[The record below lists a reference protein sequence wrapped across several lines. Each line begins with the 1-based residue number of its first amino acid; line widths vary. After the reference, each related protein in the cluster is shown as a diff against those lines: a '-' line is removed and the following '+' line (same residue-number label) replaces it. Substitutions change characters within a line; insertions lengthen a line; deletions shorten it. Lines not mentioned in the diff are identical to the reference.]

1 MKSYRPWLIVRLV
14 LLLLTM
20 AAIVWAAVGEGFIG
34 LTILLSLGAAVQ
46 VWLLFQFL
54 DRSDQ
59 LLKRF
64 FESVAYDDFTARF
77 SHKRAAPFTG
87 LEASLE
93 EVMDQFRNIR
103 AEKEEGYLYLEA
115 VIHHLGVPTLAVR
128 DDEII
133 HFSNPA
139 AKRLFDKPRLATLAD
154 LGRDLSELL
163 QGLGHGE
170 KQAFRHH
177 RASEVIPLL
186 VSATRFHL
194 RDHHY
199 LLASFQDIRRE
210 VEKAETEAWQRLT
223 RVLRHEILNSLTPVT
238 TLAHTLGHMIFVPGS
253 EEVRNQEEIQQRNH
267 DIKEAIGLIQKRSEG
282 LMNFVQT
289 YREVTRPPQPQW
301 EQVTI
306 CPMLADIC
314 QLFSRRFA
322 EAGVSLTSSC
332 FPEEMVAEADPS
344 MLEQVL
350 INLVLNAKEAIGDS
364 GGKIQL
370 AAGMN
375 ARKQIEISVTDSG
388 PGISPE
394 IEPEIFTPFFTT
406 KSEGSGIGLSVSRQI
421 MIAHGGEL
429 LLMQDKKV
437 GTRFVMRL
445 GGK

>member
-1 MKSYRPWLIVRLV
+1 MKTYRPWLIVRLMI
-14 LLLLTM
+14 LLLTM
-20 AAIVWAAVGEGFIG
+20 AAIVWVAVEEGFIG
-34 LTILLSLGAAVQ
+34 LTVLLSLAAAVQ
-46 VWLLFQFL
+46 VWLLFTFL

-77 SHKRAAPFTG
+77 SHKRSAPFTG

-103 AEKEEGYLYLEA
+103 AEKEEGYLYLES
-115 VIHHLGVPTLAVR
+115 VIHHLSIPTLTVR
-128 DDEII
+128 DGDFI

-139 AKRLFDKPRLATLAD
+139 AKRLFDKPRLSRLAD
-154 LGRDLSELL
+154 LGQDLPELL
-163 QGLGHGE
+163 RELEHGE
-170 KQAFRHH
+170 KRAFRHH
-177 RASEVIPLL
+177 RDSEVIPLL
-186 VSATRFHL
+186 VSVTRFHL

-238 TLAHTLGHMIFVPGS
+238 TLAHTLGHMIFTPGT
-253 EEVRNQEEIQQRNH
+253 QEIRSQIEIQQRNH

-289 YREVTRPPQPQW
+289 YREVTRPPQLHW
-301 EQVTI
+301 EQVEI
-306 CPMLADIC
+306 CPLMTDIC
-314 QLFSRRFA
+314 QLFFRRFS
-322 EAGVSLTSSC
+322 EAGITLTSTC
-332 FPEEMVAEADPS
+332 FPEEMIVEADPS
-344 MLEQVL
+344 LLEQVL
-350 INLVLNAKEAIGDS
+350 INLVLNAREAIGESD
-364 GGKIQL
+364 GKIQL
-370 AAGMN
+370 AASMN
-375 ARKQIEISVTDSG
+375 SKKQIEISVTDSG
-388 PGISPE
+388 PGIPAE
-394 IEPEIFTPFFTT
+394 IVPEIFTPFFTT

-421 MIAHGGEL
+421 LLAHGGEL
-429 LLMQDKKV
+429 LLMQDKNV